1 MVKILMEI
9 HLLEAKIEAIK
20 IYPVDSAQ
28 VIYNH
33 YENLIF
39 EDLEV
44 TKEQYEANFN
54 YYLENP
60 DEFEK
65 IYSIVVDSLL
75 QKEKTSK

>member
-1 MVKILMEI
+1 MEI